1 MLCTRLIAIVLLA
14 TPLASPL
21 IAQTIQPVIVQYE
34 GRGEGKFTVT
44 NGTLAPMVVVIEPQS
59 FSIDPDGKARFRPLD
74 AGIHLELSAMSI
86 NLVPQQSAYVFYKV
100 SADRLPAWFT
110 IYSTFSAPKHGP
122 GIDLRIMLPHTVY
135 LYQKQRLDPASVHIG
150 DIVYHP
156 GSGKIVCD
164 LENSSPD
171 LGRIE
176 EVDAT
181 SHRGSTTEAG
191 GFPLLPGSPRHLE
204 MDWKEKTPP
213 ESVVFHF
220 DHSTVK
226 RPVIPAPVVPP
237 PVTQSVK

>member
-1 MLCTRLIAIVLLA
+1 MMFTRLFAIASLA
-14 TPLASPL
+14 TPLAAPL
-21 IAQTIQPVIVQYE
+21 IAQTIQPVIVQYQ

-44 NGTLAPMVVVIEPQS
+44 NGTLVPMVVVIEPKS

-74 AGIHLELSAMSI
+74 AAIHLELSAMSV
-86 NLVPQQSAYVFYKV
+86 NLVPQQSAFVFYKV
-100 SADRLPAWFT
+100 SADHLPAWFT
-110 IYSTFSAPKHGP
+110 IYSTFAASKHGP

-150 DIVYHP
+150 DIIYHP
-156 GSGKIVCD
+156 DSGKIICD
-164 LENSSPD
+164 LENSGPD

-181 SHRGSTTEAG
+181 SHRGSTTETG

-204 MDWKEKTPP
+204 MDWKEKNPP
-213 ESVVFHF
+213 DSIVFHF

-226 RPVIPAPVVPP
+226 RPVVPP
-237 PVTQSVK
+237 PIIPPAAILSDK